1 MDFSLLFLIWEIT
14 IKMQEVF
21 SMKHIIDEAKL
32 LIFDLDGTLYEDTD
46 HFDYYCRLLQQRAA
60 DDKKQAFWDTYESMK
75 KGNHPVAIG
84 KVYDIKNDASVT
96 VDPMTLQVTKVTSFD
111 GEDWPAEKIK
121 QEYAG
126 DLVYDFE
133 RLIAI
138 GDGWWLPYAT
148 AMHFGLK
155 QSDTWECYNATK
167 EYMVSDQF
175 NLTKTPGLK
184 EALEKLKDKK
194 KLVLLSN
201 SEREDVKRLLNE
213 LELEGIFHSL
223 FSEGH
228 KPLKTKEKMQAILD
242 EFHVQPDEA
251 VSIGDNF
258 INEIAPALLMGLKAI
273 YIQPNRIEVEHENLT
288 IIPTLTNAL

>member
-1 MDFSLLFLIWEIT
+1 LKT
-14 IKMQEVF
+14 I
-21 SMKHIIDEAKL
+21 INNAKL

-46 HFDYYCRLLQQRAA
+46 HFDYYCRLLQKRVS
-60 DDKKQAFWDTYESMK
+60 DEKKQAFWNTYESMK
-75 KGNHPVAIG
+75 NGTHPVGIG

-96 VDPMTLQVTKVTSFD
+96 VDPMTLQVTKVTSFEGIEWSEEQLKKEYE
-111 GEDWPAEKIK
+111 GE
-121 QEYAG
+121 
-126 DLVYDFE
+126 LVYDFE

-167 EYMVSDQF
+167 EYMVTDQF
-175 NLTKTPGLK
+175 TLSKTPGLK
-184 EALEKLKDKK
+184 DALMRMREKK
-194 KLVLLSN
+194 KLVLMTN

-213 LELEGIFHSL
+213 LELEGIFHTLHTESQ
-223 FSEGH
+223 
-228 KPLKTKEKMQAILD
+228 KPLLTKDKLHAILE
-242 EFHVQPDEA
+242 EFQVQPHEA

-273 YIQPNRIEVEHENLT
+273 YIQPNRIEAEHENLHVV
-288 IIPTLTNAL
+288 PTLSHAF

>member
-1 MDFSLLFLIWEIT
+1 
-14 IKMQEVF
+14 
-21 SMKHIIDEAKL
+21 MKHLIDEAKL

-46 HFDYYCRLLQQRAA
+46 HFDYYCRLMQQRVAE
-60 DDKKQAFWDTYESMK
+60 DKRQAFWDTYENMK
-75 KGNHPVAIG
+75 KGTHPVGIG
-84 KVYDIKNDASVT
+84 KVYDIKHDTSVT

-111 GEDWPAEKIK
+111 GEDWPAERIK

-126 DLVYDFE
+126 ELVYDFE

-167 EYMVSDQF
+167 EYMVTDQF

-184 EALEKLKDKK
+184 DSLIRLKEEK

-201 SEREDVKRLLNE
+201 SEKEDVKRLLNE
-213 LELEGIFHSL
+213 LELDGMFHAL
-223 FSEGH
+223 VTEGH
-228 KPLKTKEKMQAILD
+228 KPLKTKEKMQTILD
-242 EFHVQPDEA
+242 EFGVLPHEA

>member
-1 MDFSLLFLIWEIT
+1 
-14 IKMQEVF
+14 
-21 SMKHIIDEAKL
+21 MKHLIDEAKL

-46 HFDYYCRLLQQRAA
+46 HFDYYCRLMQQRVA

-84 KVYDIKNDASVT
+84 KVYDIQNDVSVT
-96 VDPMTLQVTKVTSFD
+96 VDPMTLQVTKVMTFD
-111 GEDWPAEKIK
+111 GEEWPSEKVK
-121 QEYAG
+121 KEYPRE
-126 DLVYDFE
+126 LVYDFE

-167 EYMVSDQF
+167 EYMVTDQF

-184 EALEKLKDKK
+184 DALIRLKEEK
-194 KLVLLSN
+194 KLVLLTN
-201 SEREDVKRLLNE
+201 SEREDVQRLLNE
-213 LELEGIFHSL
+213 LELDGIFHAL
-223 FSEGH
+223 YSEGQ
-228 KPLKTKEKMQAILD
+228 KPLKTKEKIQAILD
-242 EFHVQPDEA
+242 ECGVQPQEA

-258 INEIAPALLMGLKAI
+258 INEIAPALLMGLKAV
-273 YIQPNRIEVEHENLT
+273 YIQPNRIEVEHENL
-288 IIPTLTNAL
+288 IVIPTLTNAL